1 MSEHAQEKIYS
12 FFEKVVENIQN
23 GMSHLDAI
31 DLAAVTIGDFIPS
44 IVSQATSKYQEATNE
59 KMKLSHQENVDE
71 LAIATMDKLW
81 HDEEYDT
88 EAPVTLEDILAQSV
102 YFILKYAK
110 EENALESALRANEK
124 TVGNSEV
131 REVGIKMVL
140 S

>member
-1 MSEHAQEKIYS
+1 MREHAQEKIYS
-12 FFEKVVENIQN
+12 FFEKVVDNIQN

-59 KMKLSHQENVDE
+59 KMKLFHEENVDE

-81 HDEEYDT
+81 HDEVYDT
-88 EAPVTLEDILAQSV
+88 EAQITLEDILAQSV

-110 EENALESALRANEK
+110 EENALEAALRANEK
-124 TVGNSEV
+124 TAGNSEA

>member
-1 MSEHAQEKIYS
+1 MSEHVQEKIYS

-81 HDEEYDT
+81 HDEVYDT

-110 EENALESALRANEK
+110 EENALEAALRANEK
-124 TVGNSEV
+124 TVGNSEA